1 MEEILMRFA
10 DDTNCFLQE
19 QKNKIQNVIGESNRM
34 KLDKRLKGE
43 PYSIFVTEVT
53 IRADSLSSEN
63 SESSGEDWLI
73 KVCCP
78 GARHRY
84 SKRAHAKKSISS
96 RSTKTGDSSILDK
109 KDDFTEKTELTPTT
123 SYQDYTRVP
132 RQESTDL
139 EWLVRLRCP
148 RAEMEQLMPDLKQSF
163 PGVTRFLSKSQSKV
177 CGASQSEKTKTS
189 ESWLTQKH
197 LSIAQALVNESQDV
211 IGPIQLLLEKESCFI
226 REVDRYLKHND
237 FLALRRREMLYKKWF
252 ESVSR
257 PLLQKIQD
265 KVDNQ
270 SSKEIEERKRKQLS
284 LYLNY
289 CNEKGGAFL
298 ESYSPSSYDPFF
310 LKTSPD
316 LWKASVPPLHDP
328 LLKEVEG
335 RYIEAS
341 IMQQCETGKV
351 YSSKDVHEL
360 HKTELPPL
368 PLGRQLMNPIEW
380 LKIPFQYMES
390 DVRQKSRKAHM
401 RARKGKEQEKARK
414 KEINFLPR
422 GSTTR
427 KARNLLSGSKQE
439 MIWV

>member
-1 MEEILMRFA
+1 MEVAGNGVGPFHLGPLTSTPI
-10 DDTNCFLQE
+10 
-19 QKNKIQNVIGESNRM
+19 ESSTPS
-34 KLDKRLKGE
+34 LA
-43 PYSIFVTEVT
+43 T
-53 IRADSLSSEN
+53 RADSLSSEN
-63 SESSGEDWLI
+63 SESSEEDWLI

-84 SKRAHAKKSISS
+84 SKRAHAKK
-96 RSTKTGDSSILDK
+96 
-109 KDDFTEKTELTPTT
+109 
-123 SYQDYTRVP
+123 DYTRVP

-139 EWLVRLRCP
+139 EWLIRLRCP
-148 RAEMEQLMPDLKQSF
+148 RAQMEQLMPDLK
-163 PGVTRFLSKSQSKV
+163 
-177 CGASQSEKTKTS
+177 
-189 ESWLTQKH
+189 
-197 LSIAQALVNESQDV
+197 QALVNESQDV
-211 IGPIQLLLEKESCFI
+211 IGPIQLLLERESCFI

-289 CNEKGGAFL
+289 CNEKLSPTELVSSPDAL
-298 ESYSPSSYDPFF
+298 PSLPKYVVPPVSSPVLQSSSPSATDTSLASQNPPESESKYGHDFSAYHSHNPFF
-310 LKTSPD
+310 LPVLPPIQSQRSVAEMTGRKDGEEMTSVKD
-316 LWKASVPPLHDP
+316 GLGLEILKEEVENTSQASVPPLRDP

-341 IMQQCETGKV
+341 IMQQCETGKL

-368 PLGRQLMNPIEW
+368 PLGRQLMNPIDW

-390 DVRQKSRKAHM
+390 DVRQKSRSTIINSNKVWFYVSLKSKGDI
-401 RARKGKEQEKARK
+401 RKLAT
-414 KEINFLPR
+414 FLSVKQHQLAQHTT
-422 GSTTR
+422 GSTEVNTG
-427 KARNLLSGSKQE
+427 AE
-439 MIWV
+439 

>member
-1 MEEILMRFA
+1 MEVAGNGVGPFHLGPLTSTPI
-10 DDTNCFLQE
+10 
-19 QKNKIQNVIGESNRM
+19 ESSTPS
-34 KLDKRLKGE
+34 LA
-43 PYSIFVTEVT
+43 T
-53 IRADSLSSEN
+53 RADSLSSEN
-63 SESSGEDWLI
+63 SESSEEDWLI

-139 EWLVRLRCP
+139 EWLIRLRCP
-148 RAEMEQLMPDLKQSF
+148 RAQMEQLMPDLKQSF

-197 LSIAQALVNESQDV
+197 LSIAQVHRVLF
-211 IGPIQLLLEKESCFI
+211 LLT
-226 REVDRYLKHND
+226 
-237 FLALRRREMLYKKWF
+237 
-252 ESVSR
+252 
-257 PLLQKIQD
+257 Q
-265 KVDNQ
+265 
-270 SSKEIEERKRKQLS
+270 
-284 LYLNY
+284 
-289 CNEKGGAFL
+289 GGAFL

-316 LWKASVPPLHDP
+316 LWKASVPPLRDP

-341 IMQQCETGKV
+341 IMQQCETGKL

-368 PLGRQLMNPIEW
+368 PLGRQLMNPIDW
-380 LKIPFQYMES
+380 LKIPFQYVES
-390 DVRQKSRKAHM
+390 DVRQKSRQKMSSTRNQSTMDFKSWGDSAWPPLKK
-401 RARKGKEQEKARK
+401 RCPSVRKSEFTQIA
-414 KEINFLPR
+414 
-422 GSTTR
+422 S
-427 KARNLLSGSKQE
+427 LLSKQIFTGSSVWKPK
-439 MIWV
+439 IKSAFY

>member
-1 MEEILMRFA
+1 M
-10 DDTNCFLQE
+10 
-19 QKNKIQNVIGESNRM
+19 G
-34 KLDKRLKGE
+34 
-43 PYSIFVTEVT
+43 
-53 IRADSLSSEN
+53 
-63 SESSGEDWLI
+63 LI
-73 KVCCP
+73 V
-78 GARHRY
+78 
-84 SKRAHAKKSISS
+84 
-96 RSTKTGDSSILDK
+96 L
-109 KDDFTEKTELTPTT
+109 
-123 SYQDYTRVP
+123 DYTRVP

-148 RAEMEQLMPDLKQSF
+148 RTQMEQLMPDLKQSF
-163 PGVTRFLSKSQSKV
+163 PGTTTKFLSKSQSKV
-177 CGASQSEKTKTS
+177 CGGSQSEKTKTS

-211 IGPIQLLLEKESCFI
+211 IGPIQLLLERESCFI

-310 LKTSPD
+310 LKTTPD

-328 LLKEVEG
+328 LLKEIEG

-351 YSSKDVHEL
+351 YSSKDIHEL

-368 PLGRQLMNPIEW
+368 PLGRQLINPTEW

-390 DVRQKSRKAHM
+390 DVRKKCRQKM
-401 RARKGKEQEKARK
+401 
-414 KEINFLPR
+414 
-422 GSTTR
+422 STTR
-427 KARNLLSGSKQE
+427 NQSSMEFNSWGDSAWPPLEKRFPSIRKSEFTQMASLWSKQ
-439 MIWV
+439 IFTGTPVRKPKIKFASY

>member
-1 MEEILMRFA
+1 MEVEGDGVGPFHLGPL
-10 DDTNCFLQE
+10 TSTP
-19 QKNKIQNVIGESNRM
+19 KESSTSSLPTR
-34 KLDKRLKGE
+34 
-43 PYSIFVTEVT
+43 T
-53 IRADSLSSEN
+53 DSLSSEN
-63 SESSGEDWLI
+63 SDSSGEDWLI
-73 KVCCP
+73 KIRCP

-84 SKRAHAKKSISS
+84 SKRAHAKKGISS
-96 RSTKTGDSSILDK
+96 RSTKTETSSILDK
-109 KDDFTEKTELTPTT
+109 KDDFTDTEKTELTPTT
-123 SYQDYTRVP
+123 SYQDYTKVP

-139 EWLVRLRCP
+139 EWLIRLRCP
-148 RAEMEQLMPDLKQSF
+148 RAQMEELMPDVKQPF
-163 PGVTRFLSKSQSKV
+163 PGVTTFLSKSQSKILER
-177 CGASQSEKTKTS
+177 SPSEKTKTS

-211 IGPIQLLLEKESCFI
+211 IGPIQLLLERESCFI

-237 FLALRRREMLYKKWF
+237 FLALRRKEVLYKKWF

-310 LKTSPD
+310 QRTTPD
-316 LWKASVPPLHDP
+316 LWKASIPPLHDP
-328 LLKEVEG
+328 LLKEIEG
-335 RYIEAS
+335 RNIEAS
-341 IMQQCETGKV
+341 IMKQCETGKLH
-351 YSSKDVHEL
+351 SCKDIHEL

-368 PLGRQLMNPIEW
+368 PLGRHLMNPIEW
-380 LKIPFQYMES
+380 LKVPLHYMES
-390 DVRQKSRKAHM
+390 DVRRKCRKSHM

-414 KEINFLPR
+414 KEI
-422 GSTTR
+422 
-427 KARNLLSGSKQE
+427 KLSS
-439 MIWV
+439 